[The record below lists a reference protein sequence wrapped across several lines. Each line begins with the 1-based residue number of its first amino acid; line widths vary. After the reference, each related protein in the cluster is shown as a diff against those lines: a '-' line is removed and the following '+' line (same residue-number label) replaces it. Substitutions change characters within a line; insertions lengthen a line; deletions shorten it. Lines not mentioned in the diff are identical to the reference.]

1 LQWQLALRLYRDQIA
16 MIFFVAGFVVAI
28 VCAVH
33 AHRTRQD
40 NFWIWIVLIAPWLG
54 SAIYF
59 FAVVLPAA
67 LAQRKSAQ
75 NPVTPAQKLADARLL
90 LDRAPSVENRL
101 RYGEALL
108 EAGQP
113 GEAAQIFEAELSG
126 EYADDARIL
135 NRLAEA
141 QSACGN
147 HAGALAAF
155 ERLRASGARLGRETE
170 LAYARSL
177 AASGRIDDSVAAFRA
192 LLPHY
197 PGEAARGHFA
207 HLLIAQQRMPE
218 ARAVLEELVERAR
231 HAPAHQI
238 ERDGPIYEWARSE
251 LATVQKGLHL

>member
-1 LQWQLALRLYRDQIA
+1 ML
-16 MIFFVAGFVVAI
+16 FFIAGFVVAI

-33 AHRTRQD
+33 AYRTRQE

-54 SAIYF
+54 SAIYVI
-59 FAVVLPAA
+59 AVVLPAA
-67 LAQRKSAQ
+67 LAQHKAARHPA
-75 NPVTPAQKLADARLL
+75 TPASKLADAQLA

-113 GEAAQIFEAELSG
+113 GEAAQIFAAELKG
-126 EYADDARIL
+126 EYAEDARIL

-147 HAGALAAF
+147 HAAALEAY
-155 ERLRASGARLGRETE
+155 RKLRSSGARMGRETE
-170 LAYARSL
+170 LAFARSL
-177 AASGRIDDSVAAFRA
+177 AASGDIDGSVAAFRA

-207 HLLIAQQRMPE
+207 HLLIAQGRMAD
-218 ARAVLEELVERAR
+218 ARTVLEELVERAR
-231 HAPAHQI
+231 HAPAHQL
-238 ERDGPIYEWARSE
+238 ERDGPIYEWARGQ
-251 LATVQKGLHL
+251 LAAVQKGQA